1 MRMMRAGRYF
11 KTIWVLC
18 TMLTRRWFRDPV
30 ALFFTFLFPLLFLFV
45 FGSLFRDTDVS
56 FDVALIS
63 HSDTQ
68 FAGEFVA
75 QTKENGVFEV
85 KENIIDFEEAKEKMG
100 RGEIDSIVELPT
112 GFGEPDAQGVP
123 RGNVVVYYEESNP
136 QTGQTVGGIMQQE
149 LEDINRQVTGDSPP
163 LAVEQRPT
171 ETSSLTRFDYTFSG
185 LIGFSIMSLA
195 IFGMASG
202 FPADKKT
209 GSLRRLRAT
218 PLRSSQLVLATA
230 LEYMLVG
237 VLSIVAM
244 FIVGILL
251 FDFQMRGNYL
261 TLTVF
266 SLLGIFSLF
275 GFGLAI
281 GGWAK
286 NENQSAPLANLV
298 AFPLMFLSGVFFP
311 IFLMP
316 EWLQNIAHY
325 LPLTPIIDGIREIT
339 TANATL
345 LDLGP
350 ELLIIG
356 VWTVVIYFVATKAF
370 RWE

>member
-1 MRMMRAGRYF
+1 MKRIKRYLA
-11 KTIWVLC
+11 TIWVLC
-18 TMLTRRWFRDPV
+18 VTLTKRWFRDPV

-45 FGSLFRDTDVS
+45 FGSLFRDSDVS
-56 FDVALIS
+56 FDVAVINRS
-63 HSDTQ
+63 QSQ
-68 FAGEFVA
+68 FAAQFVDQA
-75 QTKENGVFEV
+75 KENGVFKIKDDV
-85 KENIIDFEEAKEKMG
+85 TNFDAAKEKMG
-100 RGEIDSIVELPT
+100 RGEIDSIIELPAD
-112 GFGEPDAQGVP
+112 FGQVDAQNMP
-123 RGNVVVYYEESNP
+123 RGNIVVYFEASNP
-136 QTGQTVGGIMQQE
+136 QTGQTVGGIMQQVMDGINKE
-149 LEDINRQVTGDSPP
+149 LAPVSQPFS
-163 LAVEQRPT
+163 VEQKAT

-195 IFGMASG
+195 IFGMANT
-202 FPADKKT
+202 FPAEKKT

-218 PLRSSQLVLATA
+218 PLRTSQLILATA
-230 LEYMLVG
+230 LEYMLIG
-237 VLSIVAM
+237 MLSVIAM

-261 TLTVF
+261 TLAVF
-266 SLLGIFSLF
+266 SLIGIFGMF

-286 NENQSAPLANLV
+286 NENQSAPLSNLV

-316 EWLQNIAHY
+316 EWLQTVAHY
-325 LPLTPIIDGIREIT
+325 LPLTPIVDGIRLISTE
-339 TANATL
+339 NASL

-350 ELLIIG
+350 ELGIIA
-356 VWTVVIYFVATKAF
+356 VWTVLVYALAIKVF

>member
-1 MRMMRAGRYF
+1 MGRYF
-11 KTIWVLC
+11 KTIWTLC
-18 TMLTRRWFRDPV
+18 AMLTRRWFRDPV

-45 FGSLFRDTDVS
+45 FGSLFRDNDVS

-63 HSDTQ
+63 HSETQ
-68 FAGEFVA
+68 FASEFVD
-75 QTKENGVFEV
+75 QTKGNGVFKI
-85 KENIIDFEEAKEKMG
+85 KEGITGFEDAKDKMG
-100 RGEIDSIVELPT
+100 RGEIDSIVELPP
-112 GFGEPDAQGVP
+112 GFGQPDAQGVP
-123 RGNVVVYYEESNP
+123 RGNVIVYYEESNP
-136 QTGQTVGGIMQQE
+136 QTGQTVGGIMQQV
-149 LEDINRQVTGDSPP
+149 LDGVNREITGATPP
-163 LAVEQRPT
+163 LAVEQKAT
-171 ETSSLTRFDYTFSG
+171 ETSNLTRFDYTFSG

-195 IFGMASG
+195 IFGMANG

-209 GSLRRLRAT
+209 GSLRRMRAT
-218 PLRSSQLVLATA
+218 PLKASQLILATA

-261 TLTVF
+261 TLAVF
-266 SLLGIFSLF
+266 SLIGIFSLF

-286 NENQSAPLANLV
+286 NENQSAPLSNLV

-316 EWLQNIAHY
+316 EWLQNIAHF

-350 ELLIIG
+350 ELLIIT
-356 VWTVVIYFVATKAF
+356 VWTIVIYFVATKVF

>member
-1 MRMMRAGRYF
+1 MNNIKRYS
-11 KTIWVLC
+11 KTVFILC
-18 TMLTRRWFRDPV
+18 AMLTKRWFRDPV
-30 ALFFTFLFPLLFLFV
+30 ALFFTFMFPLLFLFV

-56 FDVALIS
+56 FDVALINR
-63 HSDTQ
+63 SDTQ
-68 FAGEFVA
+68 FAAQFVE
-75 QTKENGVFEV
+75 QTKENGVFKV
-85 KENIIDFEEAKEKMG
+85 KEGITSFDAAKDKMG
-100 RGEIDSIVELPT
+100 RGEIDSIVELPS
-112 GFGEPDAQGVP
+112 GFGAPDTAGAP
-123 RGNVVVYYEESNP
+123 SGKVVVYYEESNP

-149 LEDINRQVTGDSPP
+149 LEATNRELTQSSPP
-163 LAVEQRPT
+163 LAVEQKST
-171 ETSSLTRFDYTFSG
+171 ETSNLTRFDYTFSG

-195 IFGMASG
+195 IFGMANG
-202 FPADKKT
+202 FLADKKT
-209 GSLRRLRAT
+209 GALRRLRAT
-218 PLRSSQLVLATA
+218 PLKASQLILATA

-261 TLTVF
+261 TLAVF
-266 SLLGIFSLF
+266 SLIGIFSLF

-286 NENQSAPLANLV
+286 NENQSAPLSNLV

-316 EWLQNIAHY
+316 EWLQTIATY
-325 LPLTPIIDGIREIT
+325 LPLTPVIDGIRQIT
-339 TANATL
+339 TENATL
-345 LDLGP
+345 FDLGP
-350 ELLIIG
+350 ELLIIA
-356 VWTVVIYFVATKAF
+356 VWTIVIYFVATKVF

>member
-1 MRMMRAGRYF
+1 MKNTKRYF
-11 KTIWVLC
+11 VTIGVLC
-18 TMLTRRWFRDPV
+18 FTLTKRWFRDPV

-56 FDVALIS
+56 FDVAVINR
-63 HSDTQ
+63 SDTQ
-68 FAGEFVA
+68 FATEFVD
-75 QTKENGVFEV
+75 QTKENGVFKV
-85 KENIIDFEEAKEKMG
+85 KEDVTTFDAAKEKMG
-100 RGEIDSIVELPT
+100 RGEIDSIIELPAE
-112 GFGEPDAQGVP
+112 FGTPDAQNIP
-123 RGNVVVYYEESNP
+123 KGNVVVYYEASNP
-136 QTGQTVGGIMQQE
+136 QTGQTVGGIMQQVMDGVNRE
-149 LEDINRQVTGDSPP
+149 LAPVSQPFS
-163 LAVEQRPT
+163 VEQKAT
-171 ETSSLTRFDYTFSG
+171 ETSSLTRFDYTFAG

-195 IFGMASG
+195 IFGMANT
-202 FPADKKT
+202 FPAEKKT

-218 PLRSSQLVLATA
+218 PLRTSQLILATA

-237 VLSIVAM
+237 ALSVVAM

-251 FDFQMRGNYL
+251 FDFQMRGDFI
-261 TLTVF
+261 TLGVF
-266 SLLGIFSLF
+266 TLIGIFCMF

-286 NENQSAPLANLV
+286 NENQSAPLSNLL

-325 LPLTPIIDGIREIT
+325 LPLTPIVDGIRLICTE
-339 TANATL
+339 NASL

-350 ELLIIG
+350 ELAII
-356 VWTVVIYFVATKAF
+356 VAWTISIYVLAVKVF